1 MSTLNFKNNRNIFKK
16 KNNKNNTTKKSD
28 NIETR

>member
-1 MSTLNFKNNRNIFKK
+1 MSTLNFKNNKNILKK
-16 KNNKNNTTKKSD
+16 KNNKNKTTKKSD

>member
-1 MSTLNFKNNRNIFKK
+1 MPTLNFKNNKNIFKK
-16 KNNKNNTTKKSD
+16 KNNKNKTTKKSD